1 VHAGSNPARP
11 LLILIIAIYKTER
24 RRGMNKAIE
33 ILRQHIN
40 SYHAMIELYEAQPHN
55 QAITE
60 YTAKEAERYIK
71 ELLSAIAV
79 LNGKLQPADR
89 SEEIELLQDMINHLD
104 CSNSDRWTFKW
115 CKRAKERIAQLR
127 EPHTES
133 VSTMGEEVYF
143 S

>member
-1 VHAGSNPARP
+1 
-11 LLILIIAIYKTER
+11 
-24 RRGMNKAIE
+24 MNKAIE

-79 LNGKLQPADR
+79 LNGKPQPAQADR
-89 SEEIELLQDMINHLD
+89 CAECRKEAFSHDLEHILNILPNYMHEDFL
-104 CSNSDRWTFKW
+104 R
-115 CKRAKERIAQLR
+115 RVAERIAQLR
-127 EPHTES
+127 GRHTES